1 MASIFKLTIK
11 QKTRFKLKVANYMNI
26 IPCDGRLLS
35 VKSECL
41 LNYLSIIVNY
51 NAEEQIQTVRD
62 FFIPA
67 ISS

>member
-1 MASIFKLTIK
+1 
-11 QKTRFKLKVANYMNI
+11 MNI